1 MTVELKTVDTERTYT
16 SDEFENLPEF
26 DERYELIDGRLVK
39 KSVANYEH
47 GWIARRLMLSVSFFD
62 PKEKLGAMV
71 FDTTFKIAPGFMP
84 VPDLG
89 YIIASRIVARI
100 QKSYP
105 GRPDIAVEVF
115 SPHDLDSK
123 NRQGEARE
131 KIRKYQ
137 AAGVSIVW
145 AINPDNKT
153 IEVYHPDPNT
163 PMQTFRLGDELT
175 GEEVI
180 SGFKLKV
187 SDLFE

>member
-1 MTVELKTVDTERTYT
+1 MTVELKTVNVERTYT
-16 SDEFENLPEF
+16 SDEFENMLEF
-26 DERYELIDGRLVK
+26 DERCELIDGRLVE

-62 PKEKLGAMV
+62 PKEQSGAMV

-100 QKSYP
+100 QKSFP

-123 NRQGEARE
+123 NRQMEARE

-137 AAGVSIVW
+137 AAGVSMVW
-145 AINPDNKT
+145 AINPDNQT
-153 IEVYHPDPNT
+153 IEVYHPDQDLPA
-163 PMQTFRLGDELT
+163 QVLGVNDELT
-175 GEEVI
+175 GEEI
-180 SGFKLKV
+180 IPGFKLKV
-187 SDLFE
+187 ADLFE